1 MLYRLA
7 SFLKKPDN
15 EPYVSID
22 VGTSAIKVMSV
33 DMSGSKP
40 RLVSAGLVPTPAHA
54 LSNNAVVKPDQ
65 IAAAIRSLLDA
76 NDIKTTRASFVVPGS
91 CAFTRKI
98 TIGHA
103 SLKEL
108 SANIAFEAGNYV
120 PHSIDAVHLDY
131 QVLRAN
137 GKSTIEVLLVAV
149 KNEIVRS
156 YFNAVEQAGLEPVI
170 ADVDYFALENMFE
183 LNYPEEKQRTVALIN
198 IGARS
203 SSVSIIQ
210 NGESLFAGDVGVGGR
225 LYTDALCESLG
236 MQASEA
242 EHAKMGTP
250 VPGYDE
256 SVVNET
262 RDRTTEHVA
271 SELHRQLGYFWN
283 AAATDRSIE
292 AVYVCGGSAQV
303 PGFLEE
309 LSARTGMSCTLVN
322 AFRNVDWSENFDEE
336 FVGEIGLS
344 MGVSVG
350 LAIRRLGD
358 KVHAIS

>member
-7 SFLKKPDN
+7 SFLRKPDN

-22 VGTSAIKVMSV
+22 VGTSAIKVMSI
-33 DMSGSKP
+33 DLSGGKP
-40 RLVSAGLVPTPAHA
+40 RLISAGLVPTPAHA

-65 IAAAIRSLLDA
+65 IASAIRSLLDA
-76 NDIKTTRASFVVPGS
+76 NDIKTTRAAFVVPGS

-98 TIGHA
+98 TIAHS

-183 LNYPEEKQRTVALIN
+183 LNYPEEKQRTIALIN

-236 MQASEA
+236 MQAGEA

-250 VPGYDE
+250 VTGYDE
-256 SVVNET
+256 SVINET

-322 AFRNVDWSENFDEE
+322 AFRNVEWSENFDEE